1 MCQGLFSFSTYILN
15 DYVSI
20 FMVSAEN
27 VGVGKPDQ
35 LLPSQSFP
43 TRMKAEVY
51 CSLGLMD
58 LY

>member
-1 MCQGLFSFSTYILN
+1 
-15 DYVSI
+15 
-20 FMVSAEN
+20 MVSAEN

-51 CSLGLMD
+51 RSLGLMD